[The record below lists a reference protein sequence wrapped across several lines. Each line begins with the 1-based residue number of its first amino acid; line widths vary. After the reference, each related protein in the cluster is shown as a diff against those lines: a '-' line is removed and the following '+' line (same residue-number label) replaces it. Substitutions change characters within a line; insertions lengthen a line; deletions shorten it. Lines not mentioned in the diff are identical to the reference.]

1 MGRIKVVPRSN
12 PSFWGGAPLVFILA
26 CEEAVKLFKRI
37 GTAIADTI
45 GIWVRVAVI
54 LAVVFLLA
62 GVFENGFHFE
72 PSWNRVNIPGIIMM
86 LLALG
91 LVIRARPIAQ
101 RAPEDHRESAALA
114 LKLGGELLCGAGALI
129 VFLV

>member
-1 MGRIKVVPRSN
+1 M
-12 PSFWGGAPLVFILA
+12 
-26 CEEAVKLFKRI
+26 LFKRI

-72 PSWNRVNIPGIIMM
+72 LSWNRVNIPGIIMM

-91 LVIRARPIAQ
+91 LVIRAQPLAQ
-101 RAPEDHRESAALA
+101 RAPEDRRESAALA
-114 LKLGGELLCGAGALI
+114 LKLGGVLLCGAGALI
-129 VFLV
+129 VFLF

>member
-91 LVIRARPIAQ
+91 LVIRARPLAQ
-101 RAPEDHRESAALA
+101 RAPEDRRESAALA
-114 LKLGGELLCGAGALI
+114 LKLGGVLLCGAGALI
-129 VFLV
+129 VFLF

>member
-72 PSWNRVNIPGIIMM
+72 PSWNRVNIPGIIVM

-114 LKLGGELLCGAGALI
+114 LKLGGVLLCGAGALI
-129 VFLV
+129 VFLF

>member
-1 MGRIKVVPRSN
+1 M
-12 PSFWGGAPLVFILA
+12 
-26 CEEAVKLFKRI
+26 FKRI

-91 LVIRARPIAQ
+91 LVIRARPLAQ
-101 RAPEDHRESAALA
+101 RAPEDRRESAALA
-114 LKLGGELLCGAGALI
+114 LKLGGVLLCGAGALI
-129 VFLV
+129 VFLF